1 MIKLLKTMLSD
12 KEIIDL
18 TNLSKDIRRQILK
31 MIVKSEASH
40 IAPSYSIVEL
50 LVYLYEKAL
59 RINPKKPKDPNRD
72 IFILSKGWGV
82 SGLYSIL
89 AHKGFFDKKL
99 LDEYCNDGG
108 KMIAMTTIN
117 DIPGIEATTG
127 SAGHG
132 LPIGAGMAMGMK
144 LNKIDK
150 RVYVIVGD
158 GECDEGA
165 IWETALIAAHHKLNN
180 LIAII
185 DYNKW
190 QSFGRTNEVL
200 NLEPLK
206 EKWRAFNWK
215 VQEINGHNFSEI
227 LNAFNNTQKEQ
238 KKPHLIIANTIKG
251 KGVSFMENNIEWHG
265 TAPTPEQ
272 RDKAIQELT
281 SEKYS

>member
-89 AHKGFFDKKL
+89 VHKGFFDKKL

-215 VQEINGHNFSEI
+215 VQEINGHNFKEI
-227 LNAFNNTQKEQ
+227 ESAINNS
-238 KKPHLIIANTIKG
+238 HLSKDSPTVIIAHTVKG
-251 KGVSFMENNIEWHG
+251 KGLSIIEDNNDYHYK
-265 TAPTPEQ
+265 TPRE
-272 RDKAIQELT
+272 KELIVAKQEGLM
-281 SEKYS
+281 

>member
-1 MIKLLKTMLSD
+1 MLTD
-12 KEIIDL
+12 KEIR
-18 TNLSKDIRRQILK
+18 NLSSLSKETRRQILK
-31 MIVKSEASH
+31 MIVRATASH

-50 LVYLYEKAL
+50 LVYLYEKVL
-59 RINPKKPKDPNRD
+59 RINPKKPRDPNRD
-72 IFILSKGWGV
+72 IFILSKGWGI
-82 SGLYSIL
+82 SGVYSIL
-89 AHKGFFDKKL
+89 AYKGFFDKKL
-99 LDEYCNDGG
+99 LDEYCVDGG

-165 IWETALIAAHHKLNN
+165 IWETALIAAHHRLNN

-206 EKWRAFNWK
+206 KKWESFNWQ
-215 VQEINGHNFSEI
+215 VIEINGHNFYEI
-227 LNAFNNTQKEQ
+227 ETAINKSHQSKDRPTI
-238 KKPHLIIANTIKG
+238 IIAHTIKG
-251 KGVSFMENNIEWHG
+251 KGLSVIEDNNDYHYK
-265 TAPTPEQ
+265 TPRE
-272 RDKAIQELT
+272 KELKVAKK
-281 SEKYS
+281 EGLI

>member
-165 IWETALIAAHHKLNN
+165 IWETALIAAHQKLNN
-180 LIAII
+180 LIAIL

-206 EKWRAFNWK
+206 AKWQAFNWN
-215 VQEINGHNFSEI
+215 VIEINGHDFKEI
-227 LNAFNNTQKEQ
+227 ESAINTAHKS
-238 KKPHLIIANTIKG
+238 KDKPTMIIAHTIKG
-251 KGVSFMENNIEWHG
+251 KGLSIIEDNNDYHYK
-265 TAPTPEQ
+265 TPRE
-272 RDKAIQELT
+272 KELIVAKQEGLM
-281 SEKYS
+281 

>member
-1 MIKLLKTMLSD
+1 MLTE
-12 KEIIDL
+12 KEIINL
-18 TNLSKDIRRQILK
+18 NKLSKEIRKQSLK
-31 MIVKSEASH
+31 MIVKAVASH

-50 LVYLYEKAL
+50 LVYLYEKVL

-72 IFILSKGWGV
+72 IFILSKGWAI
-82 SGLYSIL
+82 SCLYSIL
-89 AHKGFFDKKL
+89 AYKGFFDKEL
-99 LDEYCNDGG
+99 LDDYCIDGG

-117 DIPGIEATTG
+117 DIPGIEASTG

-150 RVYVIVGD
+150 RIYVIIGD

-165 IWETALIAAHHKLNN
+165 IWETALIAAHHRLNN
-180 LIAII
+180 LIAIV

-206 EKWRAFNWK
+206 EKWQAFNWE
-215 VQEINGHNFSEI
+215 VQEINGHNFNEI
-227 LNAFNNTQKEQ
+227 DLAI
-238 KKPHLIIANTIKG
+238 KKSHLSKNKPTIIIAHTIKG
-251 KGVSFMENNIEWHG
+251 KGLSIIENNNDYHYK
-265 TAPTPEQ
+265 TPRE
-272 RDKAIQELT
+272 KELIVAKR
-281 SEKYS
+281 EGLI

>member
-1 MIKLLKTMLSD
+1 MLTD
-12 KEIIDL
+12 KEVVNL
-18 TNLSKDIRRQILK
+18 AKLSKETRKQILK
-31 MIVKSEASH
+31 MIVKAEASH

-50 LVYLYEKAL
+50 LVYLYEKVL
-59 RINPKKPKDPNRD
+59 RIDPKKPDDPDRD
-72 IFILSKGWGV
+72 IFILSKGWAV

-89 AHKGFFDKKL
+89 AYKGFFDKKL
-99 LDEYCNDGG
+99 LDGYCNNGD

-132 LPIGAGMAMGMK
+132 LPIGAGMAMAMK
-144 LNKIDK
+144 LNKIDR
-150 RVYVIVGD
+150 RVYVITGD

-165 IWETALIAAHHKLNN
+165 IWETALIASHHKLNN

-206 EKWRAFNWK
+206 EKWQAFNWQ
-215 VQEINGHNFSEI
+215 VVEINGHKFREI
-227 LNAFNNTQKEQ
+227 ESAINKS
-238 KKPHLIIANTIKG
+238 HLSKDRPTVIIAHTVKG
-251 KGVSFMENNIEWHG
+251 KGLSVIEDNNDYHYK
-265 TAPTPEQ
+265 TPRE
-272 RDKAIQELT
+272 KELKIAR
-281 SEKYS
+281 EEGLL